1 MHTCPAACGRAR
13 EAPYYPTVAV
23 PRVTQRSAE
32 HAARVGRRGHEAL
45 LHGLR
50 QVLER
55 ARGVVEEDRVGLAVG
70 ADCAPRGASTCE
82 AAARATGDGAA
93 AARACTVAG
102 GGGVCG
108 GEGAPSRIMSKYCVT
123 IMRSMTV
130 LASTS
135 CTWLG
140 LGLGFGLAYVIAYEY
155 PMSTSSMSDA
165 VSRLTPARSCGVH
178 IVRCSSR
185 CTCSTGAQ
193 AQACGG
199 ACGGEACG
207 GEACGGEACG
217 GLGGGGA

>member
-1 MHTCPAACGRAR
+1 MEFRGRARVAEREVACGGEKLPTRPCRVQTLTATASPESVIKGHNITRTSHNTTKNPRMQTCPAACGRAR

-102 GGGVCG
+102 GGGVG
-108 GEGAPSRIMSKYCVT
+108 RGAHRRASC
-123 IMRSMTV
+123 RST
-130 LASTS
+130 A
-135 CTWLG
+135 
-140 LGLGFGLAYVIAYEY
+140 
-155 PMSTSSMSDA
+155 
-165 VSRLTPARSCGVH
+165 
-178 IVRCSSR
+178 
-185 CTCSTGAQ
+185 
-193 AQACGG
+193 
-199 ACGGEACG
+199 
-207 GEACGGEACG
+207 
-217 GLGGGGA
+217 

>member
-1 MHTCPAACGRAR
+1 MSPTRHSRAREKNYQRPRSLEAYSDSQYRVGHLRVIISHALHTINKEPWQLTHMQTCPAACGRAL

-32 HAARVGRRGHEAL
+32 HAARVRRRGHEAL
-45 LHGLR
+45 LHGLG

-93 AARACTVAG
+93 AARACTVAI
-102 GGGVCG
+102 GGGVG

-130 LASTS
+130 FASTS
-135 CTWLG
+135 CTSET
-140 LGLGFGLAYVIAYEY
+140 AAS
-155 PMSTSSMSDA
+155 PSKSRTSA
-165 VSRLTPARSCGVH
+165 PSRVEICAR
-178 IVRCSSR
+178 RPR
-185 CTCSTGAQ
+185 Q
-193 AQACGG
+193 
-199 ACGGEACG
+199 
-207 GEACGGEACG
+207 
-217 GLGGGGA
+217 